1 MIGHCSVMVF
11 ARFCSIL
18 VNKTTAT
25 RLLLLAA
32 TGWLFCV
39 GSAPEARAIIAKN
52 SHAVH
57 ASPSHPQTTASH
69 KRKMKLRGCL
79 SGGPVIAMHG
89 RKLGAI
95 GAHGRLLAPVGRAIY
110 YTDGHQPCIPGK
122 HVKRRG

>member
-1 MIGHCSVMVF
+1 M
-11 ARFCSIL
+11 
-18 VNKTTAT
+18 
-25 RLLLLAA
+25 
-32 TGWLFCV
+32 
-39 GSAPEARAIIAKN
+39 GSAPEARAILAKN
-52 SHAVH
+52 SHTAH
-57 ASPSHPQTTASH
+57 AASSSHSQTVSS

-110 YTDGHQPCIPGK
+110 YTDGHRPCIPGK